1 MLSTEKN
8 VSTWNFF
15 FVGKESTIYA
25 ADYGGTVKLKENVQQ
40 AQQEARCDFR
50 IIKTLQEPLKN
61 PIIML
66 FFFGFFLVL
75 FPSDIGHLHRFLIY
89 IFNVRHIRFT

>member
-1 MLSTEKN
+1 MTTMLSSEKN
-8 VSTWNFF
+8 GSIWNFF

-50 IIKTLQEPLKN
+50 IIKTLQEPLKKFTN
-61 PIIML
+61 HA
-66 FFFGFFLVL
+66 FFLCFFVFIPL
-75 FPSDIGHLHRFLIY
+75 RHR
-89 IFNVRHIRFT
+89 TPT

>member
-1 MLSTEKN
+1 MTTMLSTEKN
-8 VSTWNFF
+8 GSIWNFF

-50 IIKTLQEPLKN
+50 IIKTLQEPLKK
-61 PIIML
+61 IQ
-66 FFFGFFLVL
+66 
-75 FPSDIGHLHRFLIY
+75 
-89 IFNVRHIRFT
+89 